1 MGISEPV
8 PESEYAQYVH
18 KPTTEYSRNISNST
32 FCALRETQS
41 SHLHSKESKF
51 CISDNFRN
59 HSAYS
64 KSPNIAV
71 QRRTIIPQSK
81 LDRLEVTKSLNLEKS
96 KLNAIPSNLF
106 SIDNLE
112 IVNLNDNAI
121 RSIPEEVIPPFT
133 DPNDEEK
140 KSSDNPQH
148 KKSKKSKGKYKGIKV
163 FRINNNRLSALPLS
177 FVNLQNI
184 QTLQMDGNQFEY
196 FPSILLQ
203 LPKLKELS
211 MKKNQI
217 QIIECSLE
225 LVEGVKKL
233 TALDL
238 SYNRLQ
244 VLPDEFCHFRSVE
257 VVNLE
262 CNYIGQLPVSWK
274 EMKALHI
281 INLKGNRLE
290 DIPKSLF
297 LETNVVRVD
306 MEDNPVH
313 SKKKYVHLEGWN
325 EVQSLHHRLAPVF
338 QMVLNLLIFV

>member
-1 MGISEPV
+1 
-8 PESEYAQYVH
+8 
-18 KPTTEYSRNISNST
+18 
-32 FCALRETQS
+32 
-41 SHLHSKESKF
+41 
-51 CISDNFRN
+51 
-59 HSAYS
+59 
-64 KSPNIAV
+64 
-71 QRRTIIPQSK
+71 
-81 LDRLEVTKSLNLEKS
+81 
-96 KLNAIPSNLF
+96 
-106 SIDNLE
+106 
-112 IVNLNDNAI
+112 
-121 RSIPEEVIPPFT
+121 
-133 DPNDEEK
+133 
-140 KSSDNPQH
+140 
-148 KKSKKSKGKYKGIKV
+148 
-163 FRINNNRLSALPLS
+163 
-177 FVNLQNI
+177 
-184 QTLQMDGNQFEY
+184 
-196 FPSILLQ
+196 
-203 LPKLKELS
+203 

-325 EVQSLHHRLAPVF
+325 EVQSLH
-338 QMVLNLLIFV
+338 NLS